1 MEMMNMPES
10 HAEVV
15 DADAGRAAESSVLQT
30 DGHEPLQPLDDVD
43 RLSEDNAKKNRA
55 KVGSARPSSLLYTFG
70 PGSVMDLPEFTIMPG
85 GFDDWDRIWNR
96 RDTIPQIRAPRL
108 LDAVRTMLKS
118 DVDQLRPFPHQAKRQ
133 SFSDEGRDLG
143 VPARVFP
150 QWFRCTGCDK
160 LGLLPQFSYSNTHPY
175 RTDEARFE
183 HSPCHGRSGEQRTK
197 RRSPAVPARYLVV
210 CVNGHV
216 EEFPYDWWVH
226 HGGSCP
232 KAETPALRMIQ
243 REVGRGASARI
254 VCDSCGERRRM
265 NEAQGETGRAK
276 LPKCR
281 GRHPHL
287 GGFQPGGCGLET
299 RLMMVGASNL
309 WFPVTQSVIVM
320 PETKTEHDRELADRL
335 RRTVGDQLAD
345 YTAVPHLLRGAYGR
359 QFPELADRS
368 DAEVVALIN
377 AAMNPPVA
385 QDLEEKHRKWDPI
398 DLLVP
403 EWRYLLSPPL
413 GPSHEDQH
421 NDFRMTERARADQ
434 LRGEITKVLAI
445 EKLRKVNALLGF
457 TRVDAIDRV
466 EDLAGRLAPLT
477 IDNPKGVVAT
487 QDYGEGV
494 FLQLDEDR
502 VAAWEQQI
510 ESSDLWQAHR
520 EAHRRNFANRF
531 SETADPNT
539 DPDDR
544 LPPPRYWLVH
554 TLAHIL
560 IREMAMDCGYAAA
573 SLSERLYAWA
583 GTETRPPAA
592 GLLICTTASG
602 SDGTLG
608 GLVRLSEPDRL
619 AGIVDHALQRAR
631 RCSSDPVCA
640 TRTPKDPE
648 DYLHGAACHCCA
660 MASETSCERS
670 NRFLDRRFLVDLP
683 DSRLGFF
690 DAGHAR

>member
-1 MEMMNMPES
+1 MTDQAEKTDQAEMT
-10 HAEVV
+10 
-15 DADAGRAAESSVLQT
+15 DQAAWQT
-30 DGHEPLQPLDDVD
+30 SGHQPLAPLEDVD
-43 RLSEDNAKKNRA
+43 RLAASNAKHNRA
-55 KVGSARPSSLLYTFG
+55 KVGSGRPSSLLYTYG
-70 PGSVMDLPEFTIMPG
+70 PGSVMDLPQFTIMPG

-108 LDAVRTMLKS
+108 LDAVRTMLKT
-118 DVDQLRPFPHQAKRQ
+118 DVDELRPFPHQPKRQ

-183 HSPCHGRSGEQRTK
+183 HSPCYGKAGSQRRK
-197 RRSPAVPARYLVV
+197 RRSSAVPARYLVV

-232 KAETPALRMIQ
+232 QAENPELRMIDHQ
-243 REVGRGASARI
+243 AGRGASASI
-254 VCDSCGERRRM
+254 VCDSCHARRGM
-265 NEAQGETGRAK
+265 NEAQGESGRGK

-299 RLMMVGASNL
+299 RLMLVGASNL

-320 PETKTEHDRELADRL
+320 PESKTEHDRETADRL
-335 RRTVGDQLAD
+335 RRTVGEQLTDFA
-345 YTAVPHLLRGAYGR
+345 AVPHLLRGAYSK
-359 QFPELADRS
+359 QLPELVEQS
-368 DAEVVALIN
+368 DDDIVALIH
-377 AAMNPPVA
+377 AAMNPPDA
-385 QDLEEKHRKWDPI
+385 EDLEEKHRKWDPI

-403 EWRYLLSPPL
+403 EWRYLQQPPL
-413 GPSHEDQH
+413 GPSHEDRNNH
-421 NDFRMTERARADQ
+421 FRMTERNRADH
-434 LRGEITKVLAI
+434 LRPEITRVLAI
-445 EKLRKVNALLGF
+445 DKLRKVNALLGF
-457 TRVDAIDRV
+457 TRVDAIDQV

-477 IDNPKGVVAT
+477 VDNPKWVVAT

-502 VAAWEQQI
+502 VAAWESRV
-510 ESSDLWQAHR
+510 ESAPIWQAHVA
-520 EAHRRNFANRF
+520 AHRRNYENRF
-531 SETADPNT
+531 SETADQKI

-573 SLSERLYAWA
+573 SLSERLYAWS
-583 GTETRPPAA
+583 GTESRAPAA
-592 GLLICTTASG
+592 GLLICTTASD

-619 AGIVDHALQRAR
+619 ARIVDHAIQRAR

-670 NRFLDRRFLVDLP
+670 NRFLDRRFLFDLP

-690 DAGHAR
+690 DLDLAG